1 MFETIAFR
9 REIIFVNIVAR
20 LESYN
25 RTIVY
30 KHTYINISRVIV
42 KFELIIENVECVIFI
57 FTFSKHTKR
66 NFSFAIVYTPF
77 SREDRFGRIFEYDFE
92 KFERDSRSVNIF
104 SPAMG
109 I

>member
-20 LESYN
+20 LESY
-25 RTIVY
+25 V
-30 KHTYINISRVIV
+30 HTYINISRVIV

-66 NFSFAIVYTPF
+66 NFSFAVVYTPF
-77 SREDRFGRIFEYDFE
+77 SREDRFGRIFEYDFG